1 MKVKIFLIAML
12 VAISLAFQDTCCQAG
27 VVVDLVRNMLEE
39 VMAIQTNPKLQ
50 GPKFRNTKRAAIKKI
65 IAENFHF
72 DEMAKQ
78 SLGKYWEELSGT
90 KRSEFKAIF
99 QDLFQDSYTRLVLD
113 FLRQE
118 KILYTKEDI
127 QQGQAMV
134 KTTIVRMNEE
144 IPVDYFLTV
153 VQEKWLIQDVNID
166 GVSIVQNYQKSFS
179 RVIKQESFES
189 LLKKMLLKQ
198 QAIEKPL

>member
-1 MKVKIFLIAML
+1 MKVKIFLIVML
-12 VAISLAFQDTCCQAG
+12 IVLSLAFQITRCQAG
-27 VVVDLVRNMLEE
+27 VAADLVRTMLEE
-39 VMAIQTNPKLQ
+39 VMAIQTDPKLQ
-50 GPKFRNTKRAAIKKI
+50 GPEFRNTRRAVIKKI
-65 IAENFHF
+65 IAENFYF

-78 SLGKYWEELSGT
+78 SLSQHWEELSGT

-127 QQGQAMV
+127 RPNQAMV
-134 KTTIVRMNEE
+134 KTTILRMNEE
-144 IPVDYFLTV
+144 IPVDYLLSRV
-153 VQEKWLIQDVNID
+153 EEKWLVHDVKID
-166 GVSIVQNYQKSFS
+166 GVSIIENYKKSFS
-179 RVIKQESFES
+179 RVIKQESYES
-189 LLKKMLLKQ
+189 LLRKMRIQQ